1 MIKRTLVF
9 LQLQDIY
16 GWCVSPQI
24 PDIPEGVV
32 KVLRG
37 YRGSPCRVTSFTVP
51 RRTPVGSVQW
61 RLANLLVH
69 HPMLFLAVFPTV
81 LILFR
86 MKRRGR
92 AEETGNELTATSV
105 QALQADLASFLQTEV
120 SDVEFAQ
127 GNKSSPISFIV
138 RLYSGMDIWISE
150 NKRDVDA

>member
-1 MIKRTLVF
+1 
-9 LQLQDIY
+9 
-16 GWCVSPQI
+16 
-24 PDIPEGVV
+24 
-32 KVLRG
+32 
-37 YRGSPCRVTSFTVP
+37 
-51 RRTPVGSVQW
+51 
-61 RLANLLVH
+61 
-69 HPMLFLAVFPTV
+69 MLFLAVFPTV